1 MLITIFGILVF
12 IFNFILMKNDALKYQ
27 TKGKNKKLKS
37 LIGEVSQLKEVML
50 NFMNGKRLLS
60 DQFSI
65 LISFN
70 LSTS

>member
-1 MLITIFGILVF
+1 
-12 IFNFILMKNDALKYQ
+12 MKNDALKYQ